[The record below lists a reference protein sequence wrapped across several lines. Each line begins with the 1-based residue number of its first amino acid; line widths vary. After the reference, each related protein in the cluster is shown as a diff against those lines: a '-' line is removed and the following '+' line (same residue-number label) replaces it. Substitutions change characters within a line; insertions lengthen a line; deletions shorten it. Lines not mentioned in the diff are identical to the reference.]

1 MLTLLMSNFWREHAR
16 ANLPGGLAAPLLV
29 DESAGC
35 TVWDRGTSRSSGEPV
50 ELRANGEIEA
60 AGSRCWK
67 GGGSGEERS
76 DCTPAS
82 SPFASVPPFAPEAAP
97 AATAGS
103 AAMRLQRR
111 SAVMA
116 LQPSTRP
123 RVREVGNPATLVIAP
138 RFLHNNSS
146 MAPNPSRLPRSAG
159 VPFQYRRSPKGYS
172 CVARAG
178 RRE

>member
-1 MLTLLMSNFWREHAR
+1 MLTLLMSNLLFEHAR
-16 ANLPGGLAAPLLV
+16 ANLPGFAAPLLV

-50 ELRANGEIEA
+50 ELRTNGEIGA
-60 AGSRCWK
+60 AGCWE

-111 SAVMA
+111 SAVMGAVPEPVRSGA
-116 LQPSTRP
+116 LQ
-123 RVREVGNPATLVIAP
+123 L
-138 RFLHNNSS
+138 
-146 MAPNPSRLPRSAG
+146 
-159 VPFQYRRSPKGYS
+159 RR
-172 CVARAG
+172 
-178 RRE
+178 

>member
-16 ANLPGGLAAPLLV
+16 ANLPGGLVAPLLV

-111 SAVMA
+111 SAVMG
-116 LQPSTRP
+116 LQYPCP
-123 RVREVGNPATLVIAP
+123 
-138 RFLHNNSS
+138 
-146 MAPNPSRLPRSAG
+146 
-159 VPFQYRRSPKGYS
+159 
-172 CVARAG
+172 
-178 RRE
+178 

>member
-50 ELRANGEIEA
+50 ELRTNGEIEA

-67 GGGSGEERS
+67 GGRGGEERS

-138 RFLHNNSS
+138 SLYIQFFNCPEPESS
-146 MAPNPSRLPRSAG
+146 YRGSAG
-159 VPFQYRRSPKGYS
+159 VS
-172 CVARAG
+172 
-178 RRE
+178 

>member
-1 MLTLLMSNFWREHAR
+1 MASGSSPEGLRFELTLLMSNFCFEHAR
-16 ANLPGGLAAPLLV
+16 ANLPGFVAPLLV

-97 AATAGS
+97 AATADS

-111 SAVMA
+111 SAVMGC
-116 LQPSTRP
+116 S
-123 RVREVGNPATLVIAP
+123 
-138 RFLHNNSS
+138 
-146 MAPNPSRLPRSAG
+146 NPSR
-159 VPFQYRRSPKGYS
+159 
-172 CVARAG
+172 
-178 RRE
+178 